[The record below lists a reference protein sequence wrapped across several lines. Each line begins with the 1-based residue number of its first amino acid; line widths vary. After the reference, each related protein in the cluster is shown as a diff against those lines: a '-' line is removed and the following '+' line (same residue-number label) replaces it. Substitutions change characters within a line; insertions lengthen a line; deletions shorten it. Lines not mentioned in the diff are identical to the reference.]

1 MGKRELELIF
11 RTSGSLFNKIAFKR
25 SALILADLGPDSAL
39 AVSPPEKKL
48 KNQFNLEINVTVK
61 E

>member
-1 MGKRELELIF
+1 MGKRELDLIF

-39 AVSPPEKKL
+39 AVSPPK
-48 KNQFNLEINVTVK
+48 KNQKIKLEINVTVK